1 MRIDDL
7 LDGSLWI
14 HGLTKEEQE
23 VVRKEMI
30 VKVIP
35 ADGFV
40 CHRGETSDYWFGLI
54 SGLVKMNNVSL
65 TGKAVTLLG
74 IPAGVWFGEGSLL
87 KNEPRKYDVVALRQS
102 ELALLPK
109 AVFNWLLENNLSF
122 NRYLIDLLNN
132 RLGQFIAA
140 VENERLLDVE
150 ARVARS
156 LASMFETQLSP
167 KINQTLQISQEE
179 LGHLAGVS
187 RQRANAALKILEE
200 NGLLTVNYGEIKILD
215 LDGLKDF

>member
-7 LDGSLWI
+7 LDNSPWI
-14 HGLTKEEQE
+14 HGLTLEEQE
-23 VVRKEMI
+23 VVRREMI

-40 CHRGETSDYWFGLI
+40 CHRGDPSDYWFGLI

-87 KNEPRKYDVVALRQS
+87 KDEPRKYDVVALRQS

-109 AVFNWLLENNLSF
+109 AIFNWLLDNNLSF
-122 NRYLIDLLNN
+122 NRYLLGLLNN

-167 KINQTLQISQEE
+167 VFNQSLQISQEE
-179 LGHLAGVS
+179 LGNLAGIS

-200 NGLLTVNYGEIKILD
+200 NGLLMVNYGEIKILD
-215 LDGLKDF
+215 LEGLKEF